1 MNQINPKKIPVD
13 ITKDAH
19 LNFMAGMSW
28 NISNP
33 ITKLRI
39 AAASCFFG
47 EAQYYHRDADDKRKS
62 HARNASYLSD
72 SDVKE
77 LRDILNAIDPQEWR
91 DMSPKEIM
99 EKTIDEALAFN
110 VEETLKVAVALRNED
125 NIRVTPQVI
134 LVRAANHK
142 SAKGLGLVQKYAPE
156 IIKRA
161 DEPATGLA
169 YQKSAFGKPI
179 PNSLKKAWSRMLSGC
194 SEYSLAKYRLE
205 GHQVKTVDVMNISH
219 PKSESIG
226 KLAKGELK
234 TTGETWESII
244 SKEGSTK
251 ASWEK
256 AIEVMAHM
264 ALLRNLR
271 NFQEKGVDPS
281 LYLEKLVM
289 TAETGKQLPFR
300 YWSAFKAVEGQ
311 GKAKVMDAIEDCMKI
326 SLKNLPQFKGN
337 VMSLCDNSGSAHGTM
352 TSAYGSVKVSEIAN
366 LTAVITAK
374 CADNGHVG
382 VFGDRLETFS
392 VRKSSS
398 IFDDLKKANNLGD
411 GIGGSTET
419 GVFTFWQKAIAE
431 KQHWDHVFI
440 YSDMQVGHNNSVYG
454 EDQTMYRDYAW
465 SNSGGRFIHVPKL
478 IKEYRNKVNKNVMVY
493 CVQCAGYTDTIVP
506 ENYDRTFILG
516 GWSDGVIR
524 FAANMSK
531 MYDQKK

>member
-1 MNQINPKKIPVD
+1 MNQVNPKRVSVD
-13 ITKDAH
+13 ITKDSH
-19 LNFMAGMSW
+19 LNFMAGTSW
-28 NISNP
+28 DIKNP
-33 ITKLRI
+33 LTKLRI
-39 AAASCFFG
+39 AASSCFFG
-47 EAQYYHRDADDKRKS
+47 EPQYYNRDADDKRKVH
-62 HARNASYLSD
+62 HAPACRITD
-72 SDVKE
+72 TDVKE
-77 LRDILNAIDPQEWR
+77 LRNILNAIDPQEWR
-91 DMSPKEIM
+91 GMSPKDIM

-110 VEETLKVAVALRNED
+110 VEETLKVAVALRND
-125 NIRVTPQVI
+125 DHIRVTPQII

-142 SAKGLGLVQKYAPE
+142 NAKGLGLVQKYAPQ

-179 PNSLKKAWSRMLSGC
+179 PNSLKKAWAKALSAC

-205 GHQVKTVDVMNISH
+205 GHQVKTVDVMNIAH
-219 PKSESIG
+219 PKSAAIG

-234 TTGETWESII
+234 NDNNTWEAII
-244 SKEGSTK
+244 SKEGSNKESWIK
-251 ASWEK
+251 AL
-256 AIEVMAHM
+256 EVMPHM

-271 NFQEKGVDPS
+271 NLEEKGVDQS
-281 LYLEKLVM
+281 LYLAKLVAG
-289 TAETGKQLPFR
+289 AEKGNQLPFR

-326 SLKNLPQFKGN
+326 ALKNLPHFDGN
-337 VMSLCDNSGSAHGTM
+337 VMSLCDNSGSAQGAT
-352 TSAYGSVKVSEIAN
+352 TSAYGTVKVSEIAN

-374 CADNGHVG
+374 CADNGFCG

-392 VRKSSS
+392 VRQSSS
-398 IFDDLKKANNLGD
+398 VFDDLKKANELGG
-411 GIGGSTET
+411 GIGGGTET

-454 EDQTMYRDYAW
+454 SDPKQYGSYAW
-465 SNSGGRFIHVPKL
+465 GGDGRFIHVPKL

-493 CVQCAGYTDTIVP
+493 CIQVNGYTDTIVP
-506 ENYDRTFILG
+506 EFYDKTFILG

-531 MYDQKK
+531 MCEQK

>member
-1 MNQINPKKIPVD
+1 MNNVNPKKIVVD

-19 LNFMAGMSW
+19 LNFMAGTSW
-28 NISNP
+28 DIKNP
-33 ITKLRI
+33 LTKLRI
-39 AAASCFFG
+39 AASSCFFG
-47 EAQYYHRDADDKRKS
+47 EPAYYRRDADDKRPVRS
-62 HARNASYLSD
+62 GPSSRIDD

-91 DMSPKEIM
+91 DMTPKDIM

-125 NIRVTPQVI
+125 HIRVTPQVI

-142 SAKGLGLVQKYAPE
+142 SAKGLGLVQKYAPQ

-179 PNSLKKAWSRMLSGC
+179 PNSLKKAWSKALSAC

-205 GHQVKTVDVMNISH
+205 GHQVKTVDVMNVCH
-219 PKSESIG
+219 PKSDAIA

-234 TTGETWESII
+234 SSGETWEAII

-251 ASWEK
+251 EAWTK
-256 AIEVMAHM
+256 AVEVMGHM

-271 NFQEKGVDPS
+271 NFGEKGVQAS
-281 LYLEKLVM
+281 LYLEKLVK
-289 TAETGKQLPFR
+289 TAETGQQLPFR
-300 YWSAFKAVEGQ
+300 YWSAFKAIEEQ
-311 GKAKVMDAIEDCMKI
+311 KKSNVMDAIEDCMKI
-326 SLKNLPQFKGN
+326 SLKNLPQFSGR
-337 VMSLCDNSGSAHGTM
+337 VMSLCDNSGSAQGGM

-374 CADNGHVG
+374 CADEGHVG

-398 IFDDLKKANNLGD
+398 VFDDLKKANDFGH
-411 GIGGSTET
+411 GIGGSTEN
-419 GVFTFWQKAIAE
+419 GIWLFFDAAIRE
-431 KQHWDHVFI
+431 KQHWDHIFI
-440 YSDMQVGHNNSVYG
+440 YSDMQAGHGGLYG
-454 EDQTMYRDYAW
+454 TQESQRKYAKDYSW
-465 SNSGGRFIHVPKL
+465 KGSQNIHIPKL
-478 IKEYRNKVNKNVMVY
+478 IKEYRKINPKVMVY
-493 CVQCAGYTDTIVP
+493 MVQVAGYTDTLVP

-524 FAANMSK
+524 FASQMSK
-531 MYDQKK
+531 LYDQPKQ

>member
-1 MNQINPKKIPVD
+1 MNCINPKKIPVD
-13 ITKDAH
+13 ITKDSH
-19 LNFMAGMSW
+19 LNYMGGTSW
-28 NISNP
+28 DIKNP
-33 ITKLRI
+33 LNKLRI
-39 AAASCFFG
+39 AASSCFFG
-47 EAQYYHRDADDKRKS
+47 EPQYYNRDADDKRKVR
-62 HARNASYLSD
+62 HAPDYRLSD
-72 SDVKE
+72 ADVKE
-77 LRDILNAIDPQEWR
+77 LRSVLDAIDPQEWR
-91 DMSPKEIM
+91 GMSPKEIM

-179 PNSLKKAWSRMLSGC
+179 PNSLKKAWAKALSAC

-205 GHQVKTVDVMNISH
+205 GHQVKTVDVMNICH
-219 PKSESIG
+219 PKSDAIG

-234 TTGETWESII
+234 SSGETWEAII

-251 ASWEK
+251 ETWTK
-256 AIEVMAHM
+256 AVEVMGHM

-271 NFQEKGVDPS
+271 NFQEKGVDTS
-281 LYLEKLVM
+281 VYLDKLVA

-300 YWSAFKAVEGQ
+300 YWSAFKAVESQ
-311 GKAKVMDAIEDCMKI
+311 GKSSVMDAVEDCMKI

-366 LTAVITAK
+366 LTAVVTAK
-374 CADNGHVG
+374 CAENGHVG
-382 VFGDRLETFS
+382 VFGDKLETFA

-411 GIGGSTET
+411 GIGGSTEN
-419 GVFTFWQKAIAE
+419 GIWLFFDKAIKE
-431 KQHWDHVFI
+431 KEHWDHIFI
-440 YSDMQVGHNNSVYG
+440 YSDMQAGHGGLYG
-454 EDQTMYRDYAW
+454 TEACSRQYMKEYGW
-465 SNSGGRFIHVPKL
+465 KGSNHIHVPKL
-478 IKEYRNKVNKNVMVY
+478 IKEYRKINPKVMVY
-493 CVQCAGYTDTIVP
+493 LVQVASYTDTLVP

-524 FAANMSK
+524 YAAQMSK
-531 MYDQKK
+531 MYEQKQ